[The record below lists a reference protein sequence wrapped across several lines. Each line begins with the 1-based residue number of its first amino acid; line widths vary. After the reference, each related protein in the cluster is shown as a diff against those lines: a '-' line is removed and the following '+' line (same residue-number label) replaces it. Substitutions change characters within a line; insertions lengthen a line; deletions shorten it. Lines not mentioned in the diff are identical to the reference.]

1 MNGCRVTALALACLA
16 LATPGM
22 QAQAQAQ
29 SATSGRLDAILVLE
43 DGFQFL
49 RLKKR
54 QADDVFGE
62 FVQISHFSVPFL

>member
-29 SATSGRLDAILVLE
+29 SQPQDTAWQHASRAYEAFAAGDATAASR
-43 DGFQFL
+43 
-49 RLKKR
+49 
-54 QADDVFGE
+54 
-62 FVQISHFSVPFL
+62 